1 VPGGQAW
8 PRGCLQGL
16 RLGTSMQMIM
26 PWIAAVTYLPFGPG
40 LKGLFGSL
48 NEEMHGAEGIR
59 WGTCDLVVDQP

>member
-1 VPGGQAW
+1 MG
-8 PRGCLQGL
+8 
-16 RLGTSMQMIM
+16 QMIM